1 MAVGST
7 FLTLTNDVLS
17 RLRESSVTAVSANDY
32 STLVGKFVNEAKRE
46 VEDAWNWNR
55 LRTTITV
62 NTVADSYNYTLTGGG
77 KRFRVIDAW
86 NDTDDLQLTMMGMN
100 QLNQRFY
107 LGSATK
113 GSPSQYGFNANS
125 DLDPTVDVWPI
136 PNAVFALRFNLTVPQ
151 TDLSAD
157 TDELKIQEMP
167 FILGAWAKAISERGE
182 DGGQNTSEAY
192 LLYQQAVADAI
203 SQDAAIAPDETIW
216 TAV

>member
-77 KRFRVIDAW
+77 
-86 NDTDDLQLTMMGMN
+86 
-100 QLNQRFY
+100 
-107 LGSATK
+107 
-113 GSPSQYGFNANS
+113 
-125 DLDPTVDVWPI
+125 
-136 PNAVFALRFNLTVPQ
+136 
-151 TDLSAD
+151 
-157 TDELKIQEMP
+157 
-167 FILGAWAKAISERGE
+167 
-182 DGGQNTSEAY
+182 
-192 LLYQQAVADAI
+192 
-203 SQDAAIAPDETIW
+203 
-216 TAV
+216 